1 MTPPQK
7 RHRGRTNSKKAC
19 SGDAPSRDKTEPRKR
34 PADKE
39 PRSTQRKRENVS
51 GDKRP
56 KEPHLKAT
64 LPGDLYERSG
74 RWWWRTRLPGESK
87 AKARPLKTPETGEA
101 VCDRDMAER
110 IAVQLWEQ
118 AACEN
123 GTRQLT
129 RDCAEKV
136 ERLKAQFLDKIRQL
150 TVIVESANARALA
163 EAQARTEIEARL
175 NAIVHTAGQKT
186 TLASPI
192 QTLNPAAPHP
202 PGQATDLCA
211 QPSTIESAESTVLSN
226 RLHGAAPEPVHASG
240 LPPVMADDADLQ
252 PQTGI
257 CECCGAEALVSDLE
271 TIDSGQL
278 LCPDCIAALRTDVS
292 RIEARDFSAGRV

>member
-1 MTPPQK
+1 MMPPQK
-7 RHRGRTNSKKAC
+7 RHRGRNSKKAC
-19 SGDAPSRDKTEPRKR
+19 SGDAPSRDRTGPRKR

-39 PRSTQRKRENVS
+39 PHPTQRKRANVS
-51 GDKRP
+51 RDNRT
-56 KEPHLKAT
+56 KESHLKAT

-74 RWWWRTRLPGESK
+74 RWWWRTRLPGESR
-87 AKARPLKTPETGEA
+87 AKARPLKTLETGEA

-110 IAVQLWEQ
+110 IAVRLWEQ

-150 TVIVESANARALA
+150 TVIVESANARAQA

-186 TLASPI
+186 TLASPT
-192 QTLNPAAPHP
+192 QTPSPASPQP
-202 PGQATDLCA
+202 PEQAIRPCA
-211 QPSTIESAESTVLSN
+211 QPSTIESAQSTVLSN
-226 RLHGAAPEPVHASG
+226 RLRDAAPKPAYAAD
-240 LPPVMADDADLQ
+240 LPPGMADDPNLQ

-292 RIEARDFSAGRV
+292 RIEVQDFSAGRV